1 MAEKQGKN
9 CREKR
14 PMQRLLS
21 VTWEDPM
28 IGPQAAKRMS
38 GLDYLRAIEKGKLPP
53 PPFAKVVGFKMS
65 KIAAGRVV
73 FELKPLE
80 YHYNVMG
87 TVHGGVTSTILDSAM
102 ASAIQTALPKGADF
116 ATVEFKVNFV
126 QPVRI
131 ETGIVQC
138 EAKVIHLGKRIA
150 TAEGRVL
157 DKQGKLYAHGT
168 ITCLIFSA

>member
-1 MAEKQGKN
+1 MAEKKGRDARK
-9 CREKR
+9 KR
-14 PMQRLLS
+14 PIQRLLS

-28 IGPQAAKRMS
+28 IGPKAAMRMS
-38 GLDYLRAIEKGKLPP
+38 GLDYLRAISKGKLPP
-53 PPFAKVVGFKMS
+53 PPFMKVVGFKMR
-65 KIAAGRVV
+65 KIAVGHVV
-73 FELKPLE
+73 FELKPVE

-102 ASAIQTALPKGADF
+102 ASAIQTALPKGGDF

-126 QPVRI
+126 QPIKI
-131 ETGIVQC
+131 ETGIVRC
-138 EAKVIHLGKRIA
+138 EAKVIHVGKRIA

-168 ITCLIFSA
+168 ITSLIFGA